1 MAGPEGAAEPAPQTK
16 AELRRLLRARRRAA
30 AQDARRAADAA
41 IAREVLGCRAWRQA
55 STVYTYL
62 SVRDEVDTRL
72 LIERAQDE
80 GKRVALPRVV
90 PHTRQM
96 RWLEVTSIDCL
107 EVGSFGLEEPPLEG
121 CLELDPA
128 GEATDVAL
136 VPGLCFDDAG
146 HRMGYGGGFY
156 DAFLAV
162 FRGRSLGLARPFERV
177 GELAF
182 LEPHD
187 RAVDV
192 VVSGERQ

>member
-30 AQDARRAADAA
+30 AQDVRRAADAA
-41 IAREVLGCRAWRQA
+41 I
-55 STVYTYL
+55 
-62 SVRDEVDTRL
+62 RDEVNTRE
-72 LIERAQDE
+72 LIGRAWDE

-96 RWLEVTSIDCL
+96 RWFEVTSIDCL
-107 EVGSFGLEEPPLEG
+107 EVGSFGIEEPPLEG